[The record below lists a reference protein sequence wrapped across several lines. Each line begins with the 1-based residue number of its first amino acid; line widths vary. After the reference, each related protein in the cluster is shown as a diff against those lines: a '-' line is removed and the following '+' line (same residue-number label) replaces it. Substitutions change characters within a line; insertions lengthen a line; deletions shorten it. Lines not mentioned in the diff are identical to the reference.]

1 VDRATVDVYEHNVA
15 DWIEHRRRA
24 LPPALDTFSRRV
36 GPDGVRADLGCGPG
50 WHSAHLGGPVAALD
64 AAAAMA
70 GEVREFA
77 PTAWPLVGDLER
89 LPFAQGAL
97 AGAWAH
103 KCYMHLAADHVPLAL
118 AEAHRAI
125 ALGGALH
132 VQVTS
137 DRKKENLD
145 DRFPGR
151 HFEWWPAARLR
162 DVIEGAGFTID
173 EFVDDG
179 EEWIDVEATR
189 ARMLSDTV
197 GPGMRLLL
205 VGLNPSE
212 YAADAGVGFARP
224 GNRFWPAATAA
235 GLVTKTHDPFHLLR
249 VDGIGMT
256 DLVKRATPRA
266 DQLSDD
272 EFREG
277 AARVERLVQWL
288 QPEAVCFVGLT
299 GYRAAVDRKATTG
312 WQSAD
317 FGGRSAYVMP
327 NPSGLNAHATPA
339 ILADHLKAA
348 FGHKRS

>member
-1 VDRATVDVYEHNVA
+1 VDRATVDVYEDNVA
-15 DWIEHRRRA
+15 DWIEYRRRP
-24 LPPALDTFSRRV
+24 LPPALADFARRV
-36 GPDGVRADLGCGPG
+36 GPHGVRADLGCGPG
-50 WHSAHLGGPVAALD
+50 WHSDHLGGPVVALD

-70 GEVREFA
+70 QQVRSFA
-77 PTAWPLVGDLER
+77 PAAWPIVGDLER
-89 LPFAQGAL
+89 LPFARGAL

-103 KCYMHLAADHVPLAL
+103 KCYMHLAATHVPLAL

-137 DRKKENLD
+137 DRKQENLD

-162 DVIEGAGFTID
+162 DAIEGGGFTID
-173 EFVDDG
+173 AFVDDG

-189 ARMLSDTV
+189 ARMLPDTV
-197 GPGMRLLL
+197 GPGMRVLL

-224 GNRFWPAATAA
+224 GNRFWPAAVAA

-266 DQLSDD
+266 DQLSAD
-272 EFREG
+272 EFRVG
-277 AARVERLVQWL
+277 AARVERLVEWL
-288 QPEAVCFVGLT
+288 QPGAVCFVGLT
-299 GYRAAVDRKATTG
+299 GYRAAVDRKAKTG
-312 WQSAD
+312 WQSTA
-317 FGGRSAYVMP
+317 FGGRPAYVMP

-339 ILADHLKAA
+339 ILADHFRALMK
-348 FGHKRS
+348 